1 MLKKLSIVDLISAIQ
16 KKVEEK
22 TGLRCYDDANNK
34 PSPFYLVEFV
44 NKRDASSK
52 TMFCD
57 IFSVFLHAIASPNVG
72 SVEIYKMITTLE
84 EAMTEDIELP
94 DGYTVITQTETGVNN
109 VQTDESGEK
118 HAVLLFEFKI
128 CYGYKIKE

>member
-34 PSPFYLVEFV
+34 ASPFYLVEFV

-52 TMFCD
+52 TMFAR
-57 IFSVFLHAIASPNVG
+57 FFLFFFTP
-72 SVEIYKMITTLE
+72 
-84 EAMTEDIELP
+84 
-94 DGYTVITQTETGVNN
+94 
-109 VQTDESGEK
+109 
-118 HAVLLFEFKI
+118 
-128 CYGYKIKE
+128 